1 MFDPYLLT
9 ASLSLGAW
17 IYLATAHSK
26 FWQPLIDATE
36 EKAPAQW
43 PSVDIIVP
51 ARNEAE
57 SLPQSLPSLLAQKY
71 EGNWRIILVDDHS
84 KDGTTD
90 VARKLALDAQKT
102 DKLLIV
108 QAPELPAG
116 WAGKVAAMK
125 AGVDQSQSAYI
136 LFTDADIEHP
146 ADSLKHLVATSLA
159 QELDL
164 YSQMVKLHCQ
174 TQAEKLLIPA
184 FIFFFSLLYPFR
196 RANNVLSRL
205 AAAAGGVML
214 IKQKALKN
222 IGGLA
227 RIKNALIDDCSLA
240 HAVKNDGGDDN
251 TPGKI
256 RLAHTHNVHSLRVYP
271 DFKSI
276 NDMIARTAFTQLRYS
291 PWLLLGTLL
300 GLSLLFLAPIASIVC
315 GTTESIYVGL
325 ATWFLMTALY
335 VPTILFYGLP
345 LVCAASLPAA
355 AACYMY
361 ATFDSA
367 KRYWQ
372 GQGGHWKDR
381 AQASL

>member
-1 MFDPYLLT
+1 MSDTGLNVVHVDDVAEGHWLALTYGKIGERYILGGDDMGLGEILSFIAQQTGGHPPFAKIPRELIYPFAYAAETLAKFTHKEPFATIDALRMAKKKMYFSSAKAKRDLGYTPRSAAGRPDRRDQLVPRERLLLK
-9 ASLSLGAW
+9 ANRCSILIFSPHPSP
-17 IYLATAHSK
+17 LAHGFIWPQRIVN

-184 FIFFFSLLYPFR
+184 FIFFFSLLYP
-196 RANNVLSRL
+196 
-205 AAAAGGVML
+205 
-214 IKQKALKN
+214 
-222 IGGLA
+222 
-227 RIKNALIDDCSLA
+227 
-240 HAVKNDGGDDN
+240 
-251 TPGKI
+251 
-256 RLAHTHNVHSLRVYP
+256 
-271 DFKSI
+271 
-276 NDMIARTAFTQLRYS
+276 
-291 PWLLLGTLL
+291 
-300 GLSLLFLAPIASIVC
+300 
-315 GTTESIYVGL
+315 
-325 ATWFLMTALY
+325 
-335 VPTILFYGLP
+335 VPP
-345 LVCAASLPAA
+345 
-355 AACYMY
+355 
-361 ATFDSA
+361 
-367 KRYWQ
+367 RQ
-372 GQGGHWKDR
+372 
-381 AQASL
+381 